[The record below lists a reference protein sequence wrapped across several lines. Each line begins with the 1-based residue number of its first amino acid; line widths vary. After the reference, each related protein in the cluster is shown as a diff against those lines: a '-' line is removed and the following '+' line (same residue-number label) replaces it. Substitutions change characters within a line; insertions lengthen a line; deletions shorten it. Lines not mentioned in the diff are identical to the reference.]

1 MFKLSFIY
9 IGSFC
14 LILSLLS
21 FFNII
26 YSYYFEILYNI
37 EIYLYTLLISLTLSS
52 LFFLKKSD
60 LKKISIY
67 EKIIA
72 VTSGY
77 LVLPLIILI
86 PYYFGID
93 YLSFTDSY
101 FEAVS
106 GFTSTG
112 FTVFENVKYL
122 DQSLLLWRSTSQW
135 FGGLFF
141 LISILFLV
149 DIYDNNYKKILTN
162 FISLDI
168 NEIIKQST
176 KILLVYTTITFILFL
191 IYKII
196 NLRAFDA
203 YNLSL
208 TVISSGGF
216 LIVNNISEILQSN
229 FQIYLFSFSMLISFF
244 GIFLPYNILMLKK
257 KDTSVFTEDYYLFVY
272 LLFIVGL
279 FFLFFNTSNNFSI
292 TFFSIISSISN
303 FGFSFTNYNQNNF
316 VFLILV
322 IIGGSL
328 VSTSSGLR
336 FLKIFLLTKFSFNEL
351 LSHTKPKH
359 IFLNK
364 ILFSKV
370 KIDFNDINKY
380 FFTIIIFILSLTLL
394 ICFLTLLNMDFDQA
408 FKLGILTL
416 MNTVNSSLYSLE
428 NLNFEELSTSIKFI
442 LILFMII
449 GRIEFISILILI
461 KKFVFKN

>member
-176 KILLVYTTITFILFL
+176 KILFVYTTITFILFL

-257 KDTSVFTEDYYLFVY
+257 KDTSVFTEDYYLLIY

-316 VFLILV
+316 IFLILV

-351 LSHTKPKH
+351 LSHSKPKH

>member
-112 FTVFENVKYL
+112 FTIFENVKYL

-176 KILLVYTTITFILFL
+176 KILFVYTTITFILFL

-257 KDTSVFTEDYYLFVY
+257 KDTSVFTEDYYLLIY

-292 TFFSIISSISN
+292 TFFSVISSISN

-351 LSHTKPKH
+351 LSHSKPKH

-442 LILFMII
+442 LLLFMII

>member
-112 FTVFENVKYL
+112 FTIFENVKYL

-257 KDTSVFTEDYYLFVY
+257 KDTSVFTEDYYLLIY

-442 LILFMII
+442 LLLFMII

>member
-14 LILSLLS
+14 FVLSLLS

-37 EIYLYTLLISLTLSS
+37 EIYSYTIVVSLIFSL
-52 LFFLKKSD
+52 LFFIKKNE
-60 LKKISIY
+60 LKKITLY
-67 EKIIA
+67 EKILA
-72 VTSGY
+72 VISGY
-77 LVLPLIILI
+77 LILPLIISI
-86 PYYFGID
+86 PYYFGLN
-93 YLSFTDSY
+93 YLSFIDSY

-112 FTVFENVKYL
+112 FSIFENVKYL

-135 FGGLFF
+135 FGGLYF
-141 LISILFLV
+141 LISILFLI
-149 DIYDNNYKKILTN
+149 DIYDENYKKILTN

-168 NEIIKQST
+168 NETIKQSI
-176 KILLVYTTITFILFL
+176 KILFVYISITFVLFI

-196 NLRAFDA
+196 NLRTFDA
-203 YNLSL
+203 FNLSL

-216 LIVNNISEILQSN
+216 LIVNDISEILQSN
-229 FQIYLFSFSMLISFF
+229 FQIIIFSLSMLISFF
-244 GIFLPYNILMLKK
+244 SILLPYNILFIRKK
-257 KDTSVFTEDYYLFVY
+257 NLSVFTEDYYLLIY
-272 LLFIVGL
+272 FIFLVG
-279 FFLFFNTSNNFSI
+279 FFFIFFNQNNNFPL
-292 TFFSIISSISN
+292 TLFSLISSISN
-303 FGFSFTNYNQNNF
+303 IGVYFDTNVQINF
-316 VFLILV
+316 IYLILV

-336 FLKIFLLTKFSFNEL
+336 FLKIYLLTKFSLNEL
-351 LSHTKPKH
+351 VSHAKPKH
-359 IFLNK
+359 VLLNK
-364 ILFSKV
+364 VLFSKE
-370 KIDFNDINKY
+370 KIDLNDINKY
-380 FFTIIIFILSLTLL
+380 FFTVIIFILSLCLL
-394 ICFLTLLNMDFDQA
+394 ISLLTLFNIDFDDA

-416 MNTVNSSLYSLE
+416 MNTVNSSLHGLD
-428 NLNFEELSTSIKFI
+428 NLNFAEFPVVLKFI